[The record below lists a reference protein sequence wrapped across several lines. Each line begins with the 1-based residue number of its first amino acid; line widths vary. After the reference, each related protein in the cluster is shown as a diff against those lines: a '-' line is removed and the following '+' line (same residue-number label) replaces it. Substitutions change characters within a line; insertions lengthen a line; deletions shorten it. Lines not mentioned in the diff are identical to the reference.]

1 MPGLCAGHC
10 AIGRVMRIIFYTGK
24 GGVGKTSVAGATAL
38 RCAEFGH
45 KTLVMSVDL
54 AHSLADSLD
63 VVLDTHPKKVADN
76 LWAQEVNAL
85 DELER
90 HWGKMQRYIST
101 VLATRGVDDIVAEES
116 STLPG
121 LEELTSLIKLKQH
134 AESGE
139 FDVIVVDCAPTGETM
154 QLFAFPEVTRWWLHR
169 IFPIQRRMVKVARP
183 VVGPLVSLPLP
194 DDEVF
199 AAVKDLF
206 TELDGLTKLLRDDSI
221 CSMRLVLNLERMVI
235 REAQRSFTYANLYG
249 ISTDCAVVNRAFPDQ
264 LKGGY
269 FSGWLEVQAKYL
281 KEVRDAFAPLPV
293 LTVRYFDQE
302 VVGKKMLRAV
312 SNELFGDDDP
322 TIRYYKG
329 APHKIKKRGNEYVM
343 SIELPF
349 TEKENISLLK
359 KNEEL
364 IVNVG
369 TQKRNMVLP
378 RSLALR
384 KVREARYRNGRLNI
398 IFGGREDE

>member
-1 MPGLCAGHC
+1 MHC
-10 AIGRVMRIIFYTGK
+10 GSAMRILFYTGK

-38 RCAEFGH
+38 RCAQFGH

-54 AHSLADSLD
+54 AHSLADSLN
-63 VVLDTHPKKVADN
+63 VELDTEPKKVARN
-76 LWAQEVNAL
+76 LWAHEVNAL

-90 HWGKMQRYIST
+90 HWGRMQKYIST
-101 VLATRGVDDIVAEES
+101 VLSTRGVDDIVAEES

-139 FDVIVVDCAPTGETM
+139 FEVIVVDCAPTGETM

-194 DDEVF
+194 DDQVF
-199 AAVKDLF
+199 AAIKDLF
-206 TELDGLTKLLRDDSI
+206 TELDGLTGLLRDGVV

-264 LKGGY
+264 LRGGY
-269 FSGWLEVQAKYL
+269 FSGWLDVQAKYL
-281 KEVRDAFAPLPV
+281 SDVKEAFTPLPV

-302 VVGKKMLRAV
+302 VVGKKMLEAMAE
-312 SNELFGDDDP
+312 ELFGDRDP
-322 TIRYYKG
+322 TVRFYEG
-329 APHKIKKRGNEYVM
+329 APHRVRKKDGEYVM

-349 TEKENISLLK
+349 TEKKEISLLK
-359 KNEEL
+359 RHEEL
-364 IVNVG
+364 ILSIGN
-369 TQKRNMVLP
+369 QKRNMVLP
-378 RSLALR
+378 RSLA
-384 KVREARYRNGRLNI
+384 VREVKEAKYRDGRLDI
-398 IFGGREDE
+398 TFGGRENGQAEDKL